1 MKTRASDSY
10 IDTVH
15 QVMNKKDLIEERRK
29 VCAAIMAN
37 YQKLAEANESNDKLE
52 QRLFEIEE
60 QIKLS
65 IVQKD

>member
-1 MKTRASDSY
+1 
-10 IDTVH
+10 
-15 QVMNKKDLIEERRK
+15 MNKKDLIEERRK

-65 IVQKD
+65 SVQKD